1 MEEKPL
7 RVLIVGDSEDD
18 ALLLIDELRQAGYKP
33 HHDRVETASAM
44 HSALQTNSW
53 DLILSDCRFRNFNCL
68 QALEPLKAKG
78 N

>member
-18 ALLLIDELRQAGYKP
+18 AVQLIDELKQAGYRP

-44 HSALQTNSW
+44 HSALQENPW
-53 DLILSDCRFRNFNCL
+53 DLILSGGTVSRLRL
-68 QALEPLKAKG
+68 S
-78 N
+78 